1 VLGLIHGTRRT
12 IISNGA
18 AWTKEL
24 GAIGDTRF
32 RRAVR
37 KGLKV
42 RHNIVLSNEDL
53 DEFTV
58 TFFHRMNIADVAY
71 HSLYYRDPSQ
81 APETLVT
88 KFAKGT
94 KANSTVVSYV
104 EPGQWD
110 AEPTG
115 RLNPDG
121 SPEFRQCQE
130 STGEIQTFAV
140 IQLPNHRL
148 HCNHV
153 TCRDAPMVGEVV
165 DGAWQCRTHA
175 LRYRCCP
182 GNPEHGA
189 SEVVA
194 FISRIEFVSTDE
206 NYPRLFRMKRPAR
219 RELETIDADRH
230 FLRKMHF
237 MDDPERPQRLRD
249 LNAARARARER
260 ADARPPD
267 QRPGETAAAYRTR
280 LAELARTRVALGTRP
295 GEYTFVAELC
305 SEVTELGE

>member
-1 VLGLIHGTRRT
+1 MLRCVRVLGLIHGTRRT

-42 RHNIVLSNEDL
+42 RHNIVLSNEEL

-140 IQLPNHRL
+140 IQLPNHKL

-153 TCRDAPMVGEVV
+153 TCRDAPMVRRRGRRRGMAVQDTRTALPLLPRKPRGRGE
-165 DGAWQCRTHA
+165 R
-175 LRYRCCP
+175 
-182 GNPEHGA
+182 
-189 SEVVA
+189 
-194 FISRIEFVSTDE
+194 SRGIH
-206 NYPRLFRMKRPAR
+206 
-219 RELETIDADRH
+219 IQDRVC
-230 FLRKMHF
+230 
-237 MDDPERPQRLRD
+237 QY
-249 LNAARARARER
+249 
-260 ADARPPD
+260 
-267 QRPGETAAAYRTR
+267 G
-280 LAELARTRVALGTRP
+280 
-295 GEYTFVAELC
+295 
-305 SEVTELGE
+305 